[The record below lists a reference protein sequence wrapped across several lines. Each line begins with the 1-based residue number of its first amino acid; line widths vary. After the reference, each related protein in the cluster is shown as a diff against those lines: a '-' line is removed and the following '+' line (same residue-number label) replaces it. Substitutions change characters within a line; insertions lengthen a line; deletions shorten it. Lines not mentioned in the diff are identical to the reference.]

1 MGGRAVSDMKERPV
15 SVMSVSLADNKV
27 KREIIILNCNWQRK
41 VQRSR
46 FEAKVKVQK

>member
-1 MGGRAVSDMKERPV
+1 MSDIKERSV

-27 KREIIILNCNWQRK
+27 KFEIIILNCNWQRK

-46 FEAKVKVQK
+46 VKAKVKVQK